1 MRVRCFSANTCG
13 QSRKKCVPLPH
24 KPRNETGIANR
35 IGMLKIG
42 KFNTLKVVKTV
53 DFGAYLDGGEKGEI
67 LLPRKFLP
75 EQPCAEGD
83 ELSVFVYYDSEDRL
97 IATTRKPYVQVG
109 QFARLQVKSV
119 TKVGAFLDWGVEAK
133 DLLVPFREQHGEM
146 QPDRYYIVYV
156 YLDFATGRIV
166 ASAKLDK
173 FLDNVPPEYT
183 PNQPVEILVVQE
195 TQLGYKVIIN
205 NLHWGVIYH
214 NEIFRPVAI
223 GEHLQ
228 AYIKQV
234 RDDERIDVSLQPT
247 GYEQRIDP
255 LSETILKRLDEAGG
269 RLPLSDKSPAEEIAR
284 YFQCSKKS
292 FKKAIGA
299 LYKARR
305 IVIDEQE
312 IRKA

>member
-1 MRVRCFSANTCG
+1 MFFCKQLRTESKELCTFAHES
-13 QSRKKCVPLPH
+13 H
-24 KPRNETGIANR
+24 NETGIANR
-35 IGMLKIG
+35 IGMLQIG

-53 DFGAYLDGGEKGEI
+53 DFGLYLDGGEKGEI

-75 EQPCAEGD
+75 EKPCAEGD

-234 RDDERIDVSLQPT
+234 RDDERIDVSLQPI

-269 RLPLSDKSPAEEIAR
+269 CLPLSDKSPAEVIAR

-305 IVIDEQE
+305 IVIDERE

>member
-1 MRVRCFSANTCG
+1 MCTFAHES
-13 QSRKKCVPLPH
+13 H
-24 KPRNETGIANR
+24 NETGIANR
-35 IGMLKIG
+35 IGMLQIG

-53 DFGAYLDGGEKGEI
+53 DFGVYLDGGEKGEI

-75 EQPCAEGD
+75 EKPYAEGD

>member
-1 MRVRCFSANTCG
+1 MCTFAHES
-13 QSRKKCVPLPH
+13 H
-24 KPRNETGIANR
+24 NETGIANR
-35 IGMLKIG
+35 IGMLQIG

-53 DFGAYLDGGEKGEI
+53 DFGLYLDGGEKGEI

-75 EQPCAEGD
+75 EKPYAEGD

-234 RDDERIDVSLQPT
+234 RDDERIDVSLQPI

-269 RLPLSDKSPAEEIAR
+269 CLPLSDKSPAEEIAR

-305 IVIDEQE
+305 IVIDERE

>member
-1 MRVRCFSANTCG
+1 
-13 QSRKKCVPLPH
+13 
-24 KPRNETGIANR
+24 
-35 IGMLKIG
+35 MLQIG

-53 DFGAYLDGGEKGEI
+53 DFGLYLDGGEKGEI

-75 EQPCAEGD
+75 EKPYAEGD

-234 RDDERIDVSLQPT
+234 RDDERIDVSLQPI
-247 GYEQRIDP
+247 GYEQHIDP

-305 IVIDEQE
+305 IVIDERE

>member
-1 MRVRCFSANTCG
+1 MFFCKQLRAESKELCTFAHES
-13 QSRKKCVPLPH
+13 H
-24 KPRNETGIANR
+24 NETGIANR
-35 IGMLKIG
+35 IGMLQIG
-42 KFNTLKVVKTV
+42 KFNTLEVVKTV
-53 DFGAYLDGGEKGEI
+53 DFGLYLDGGEKGEI

-75 EQPCAEGD
+75 EKPYAEGD

-234 RDDERIDVSLQPT
+234 RDDERIDVSLQPI

-269 RLPLSDKSPAEEIAR
+269 CLPLSDKSPAEEIAR

-305 IVIDEQE
+305 IVIDERE

>member
-1 MRVRCFSANTCG
+1 MFFCKLLRAESKELCTFAHES
-13 QSRKKCVPLPH
+13 H
-24 KPRNETGIANR
+24 NETGIANR
-35 IGMLKIG
+35 IGMLQIG

-53 DFGAYLDGGEKGEI
+53 DFGLYLDGGEKGEI

-75 EQPCAEGD
+75 EKPCAEGD

-183 PNQPVEILVVQE
+183 PNQSVEILVVQE

-234 RDDERIDVSLQPT
+234 RDDERIDVSLQPI

-305 IVIDEQE
+305 IVIDERE

>member
-1 MRVRCFSANTCG
+1 MP
-13 QSRKKCVPLPH
+13 QQVPG
-24 KPRNETGIANR
+24 ETGITNTVN
-35 IGMLKIG
+35 MLQIG
-42 KFNTLKVVKTV
+42 KFNKLKVVKTV
-53 DFGAYLDGGEKGEI
+53 DFGVYLDGGEKGEI

-75 EQPCAEGD
+75 AQPCTEGD

-97 IATTRKPYVQVG
+97 IATTQHPYVQVG

-119 TKVGAFLDWGVEAK
+119 TRVGAFLDWGIEAK
-133 DLLVPFREQHGEM
+133 DLLVPFREQNGEM
-146 QPDRYYIVYV
+146 QPDRYYVVYT

-183 PNQPVEILVVQE
+183 PNQPVEILVTQE

-205 NLHWGVIYH
+205 NLHWGIIYH
-214 NEIFRPVAI
+214 NEIFQPIAV

-247 GYEQRIDP
+247 GYEKRIDP
-255 LSETILKRLDEAGG
+255 LSDLILQKLDEAGG
-269 RLPLSDKSPAEEIAR
+269 RLPLCDKSPAEEIAR

-305 IVIDEQE
+305 IVIGDEE

>member
-1 MRVRCFSANTCG
+1 
-13 QSRKKCVPLPH
+13 
-24 KPRNETGIANR
+24 
-35 IGMLKIG
+35 MLQIG

-53 DFGAYLDGGEKGEI
+53 DFGLYLDGGEKGEI

-75 EQPCAEGD
+75 EKPYAEGD

-205 NLHWGVIYH
+205 NLHWGVI
-214 NEIFRPVAI
+214 ITTRFSV
-223 GEHLQ
+223 
-228 AYIKQV
+228 
-234 RDDERIDVSLQPT
+234 
-247 GYEQRIDP
+247 P
-255 LSETILKRLDEAGG
+255 LPSANICKPISSRCATTSE
-269 RLPLSDKSPAEEIAR
+269 
-284 YFQCSKKS
+284 
-292 FKKAIGA
+292 
-299 LYKARR
+299 
-305 IVIDEQE
+305 
-312 IRKA
+312 

>member
-1 MRVRCFSANTCG
+1 MFFCKHLRAESKELCTFAHES
-13 QSRKKCVPLPH
+13 H
-24 KPRNETGIANR
+24 NETGIANR
-35 IGMLKIG
+35 IGMLQIG

-53 DFGAYLDGGEKGEI
+53 DFGLYLDGGEKGEI

-75 EQPCAEGD
+75 EKPYAEGD

-255 LSETILKRLDEAGG
+255 LSEIILKRLDEAGG

-305 IVIDEQE
+305 IVIDERE

>member
-1 MRVRCFSANTCG
+1 
-13 QSRKKCVPLPH
+13 
-24 KPRNETGIANR
+24 
-35 IGMLKIG
+35 MLQIG
-42 KFNTLKVVKTV
+42 KFNKLKIVKTV
-53 DFGAYLDGGEKGEI
+53 DFGVYLDGGEKGEI

-75 EQPCAEGD
+75 VQPCTEGD
-83 ELSVFVYYDSEDRL
+83 ELSVFVYHDSEDRL
-97 IATTRKPYVQVG
+97 IATTQQPYVQVG

-119 TKVGAFLDWGVEAK
+119 NRVGAFLDWGIEAK
-133 DLLVPFREQHGEM
+133 DLLVPFREQNGEM
-146 QPDRYYIVYV
+146 QPGRYYVVYV

-183 PNQPVEILVVQE
+183 PNQPVEILIVQE

-205 NLHWGVIYH
+205 DLHWGIIYH
-214 NEIFRPVAI
+214 NEIFQPVSI
-223 GEHLQ
+223 GERLQ

-247 GYEQRIDP
+247 GYEKRIDP
-255 LSETILKRLDEAGG
+255 LSDLILQKLDEAGG
-269 RLPLSDKSPAEEIAR
+269 RLPLCDKSPADEIAR

-305 IVIDEQE
+305 IVIGDEE

>member
-1 MRVRCFSANTCG
+1 MCTFAHES
-13 QSRKKCVPLPH
+13 H
-24 KPRNETGIANR
+24 NETGIANR
-35 IGMLKIG
+35 IGMLQIG

-53 DFGAYLDGGEKGEI
+53 DFGLYLDGGEKGEI

-75 EQPCAEGD
+75 EKPYAEGD

-234 RDDERIDVSLQPT
+234 RDDERIDVSLHPI
-247 GYEQRIDP
+247 GYEQHIDP

-305 IVIDEQE
+305 IVIDERE

>member
-1 MRVRCFSANTCG
+1 MCTFAHES
-13 QSRKKCVPLPH
+13 H
-24 KPRNETGIANR
+24 NETGIANR
-35 IGMLKIG
+35 IGMLQIG

-53 DFGAYLDGGEKGEI
+53 DFGLYLDGGEKGEI

-75 EQPCAEGD
+75 EKPYAEGD

-255 LSETILKRLDEAGG
+255 LSEIILKRLDEAGG

-305 IVIDEQE
+305 IVIDERE

>member
-1 MRVRCFSANTCG
+1 MCTFAHES
-13 QSRKKCVPLPH
+13 H
-24 KPRNETGIANR
+24 NETGIANR
-35 IGMLKIG
+35 IGMLQIG

-53 DFGAYLDGGEKGEI
+53 DFGLYLDGGEKGEI

-75 EQPCAEGD
+75 EKPCAEGD

-173 FLDNVPPEYT
+173 FLDNVPPEYI
-183 PNQPVEILVVQE
+183 PNQSVEILVVQE

-234 RDDERIDVSLQPT
+234 RDDERIDVSLQPI

-305 IVIDEQE
+305 IVIDERE

>member
-1 MRVRCFSANTCG
+1 
-13 QSRKKCVPLPH
+13 
-24 KPRNETGIANR
+24 
-35 IGMLKIG
+35 MLQIG

-53 DFGAYLDGGEKGEI
+53 DFGVYLDGGERGEI

-75 EQPCAEGD
+75 ERPCAEGD
-83 ELSVFVYYDSEDRL
+83 ELSVFVYHDSEDRL
-97 IATTRKPYVQVG
+97 IATTRAPYAQVG

-133 DLLVPFREQHGEM
+133 DLLVPFREQNGEM
-146 QPDRYYIVYV
+146 QQDRYYVVYV
-156 YLDFATGRIV
+156 YLDFSTGRIV

-173 FLDNVPPEYT
+173 FLDNVPPEYE
-183 PNQPVEILVVQE
+183 PNQSVEILIVQE

-205 NLHWGVIYH
+205 NLHWGIIYH

-223 GEHLQ
+223 GERIS

-234 RDDERIDVSLQPT
+234 RDDERIDVSLQPM
-247 GYEQRIDP
+247 GYENRIDP
-255 LSETILKRLDEAGG
+255 LSELILQRLDEAGG

-305 IVIDEQE
+305 IVIGEEE
-312 IRKA
+312 IHKA